1 MTVGIIQ
8 FYDNKIDY
16 GVYSEKINS
25 KYCELNN
32 YFYFCETDSNKISLS
47 LDGKAPTWY
56 KPKLILDVFSQ
67 HPNLDYL
74 LFLDA
79 DAIVSD
85 FNQKIEDFIDAKY
98 DLILAEDIGHH
109 SDMNAGVILI
119 KNTQWSKD
127 FLEQWWKSGEEFTGN
142 DSKELNIHTLL
153 PQHMEQKG
161 TFENAL
167 WHDQTCLTL
176 LYRNNKDVRDHIKI
190 IPNHSFNWYEPNQGN
205 FIFHAYSKGH
215 SPYRTLDILYR
226 EKFETSDNLDNIN
239 LIVYHVFCTGNY
251 LDVVSKQ
258 IDRLKSSG
266 LYEWC
271 DKLEVTC
278 INLEGNFNSIKNIFK
293 ELDKVTL
300 NTYTSNDYEYEGI
313 NKVWEYSQTHSG
325 KVLYFHSKGVSNQY
339 KNKSTQE
346 HSEWKAKGVEFWKE
360 LMEYYLIDN
369 FKECINKLDTYDQC
383 GLTLNNQ
390 WWWGNFWWSNLSWV
404 KSNPKPSKGDRWY
417 FEAWLNHGRNP
428 KGYEFYHFSW
438 NAYYTY
444 LPLDFVVNPKISY
457 KVNIKKAYYGSI
469 GEQQDEGRPVV
480 DRVVADVTN
489 TIIGNFKSNQE
500 KAINIRVDNNI
511 VSEDPHFG
519 FEKYLE
525 IHFDLDGEECILTT
539 SEGQHCKIIFVYE

>member
-1 MTVGIIQ
+1 MNIGIAQ
-8 FYDNKIDY
+8 FYDNRINY

-32 YFYFCETDSNKISLS
+32 YTYFCETDFNKISLC

-56 KPKLILDVFSQ
+56 KPKLILDVFLQ
-67 HPNLDYL
+67 YPDLDYL

-79 DAIVSD
+79 DAIISD
-85 FNQKIEDFIDAKY
+85 FNQKIENFIDPKY

-142 DSKELNIHTLL
+142 DAKELNIHTLL
-153 PQHMEQKG
+153 PQHMEQRG
-161 TFENAL
+161 TFGNAL

-190 IPNHSFNWYEPNQGN
+190 IPNHSFNWYEYNQGN

-215 SPYRTLDILYR
+215 SPYRTLDVIYR
-226 EKFETSDNLDNIN
+226 EKFEQLDENTNSIN
-239 LIVYHVFCTGNY
+239 LIVYHIFCTGNY
-251 LDVVSKQ
+251 LEVVSKQ
-258 IDRLKSSG
+258 VDKLKNSG
-266 LYEWC
+266 LYGWC

-278 INLEGNFNSIKNIFK
+278 INLENNFTEVEKIF
-293 ELDKVTL
+293 EGLDKVNFNKHT
-300 NTYTSNDYEYEGI
+300 NNDYEYEGI
-313 NKVWEYSQTHSG
+313 NKVWEYSQTHLG

-339 KNKSTQE
+339 KNKETQE
-346 HSEWKAKGVEFWKE
+346 HSEWKSKGVYLWKE
-360 LMEYYLIDN
+360 MMEHYLIDN
-369 FKECINKLDTYDQC
+369 YKDCLLQLDSHDQC
-383 GLTLNNQ
+383 GVTLNNQ

-428 KGYEFYHFSW
+428 YGYEFYHFDW
-438 NAYYTY
+438 NPYYTN
-444 LPLDFVVNPKISY
+444 LPLSFILDPKDHY
-457 KVNIKKAYYGSI
+457 KVKINKAYYGTI
-469 GEQQDEGRPVV
+469 GEQQDEGRPLI
-480 DRVVADVTN
+480 DRVVADVTDV
-489 TIIGNFKSNQE
+489 IINNFKSNQE
-500 KAINIRVDNNI
+500 KAINIRVDNNLI
-511 VSEDPHFG
+511 DEDPHFG

-525 IHFDLDGEECILTT
+525 IHFELDGEKCILTS
-539 SEGQHCKIIFVYE
+539 SEGQQCKINFE